1 MLEGPV
7 DERLGGVASQQLPVA
22 GVAGSSPTVGLG
34 ARELLRRRARGSVWL
49 AAVSALRELVVSVG
63 VGHGGPFGG

>member
-1 MLEGPV
+1 MFDGPV

-34 ARELLRRRARGSVWL
+34 ARELLRRRARGPVGL
-49 AAVSALRELVVSVG
+49 AAVSALREVTLGGNCS
-63 VGHGGPFGG
+63 HGCPFSG